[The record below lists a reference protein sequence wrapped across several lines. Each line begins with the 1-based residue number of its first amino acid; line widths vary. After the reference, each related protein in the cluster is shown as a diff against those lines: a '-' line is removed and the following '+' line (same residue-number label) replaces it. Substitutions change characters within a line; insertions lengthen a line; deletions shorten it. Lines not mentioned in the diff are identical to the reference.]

1 MLFDVGS
8 IQRQV
13 TAVLN
18 LSLYNA
24 IDDSQ
29 PEVVDSYL
37 VWCLYQWHTET
48 WFEHRWLLGLTG
60 DTQWQVLN
68 AGIV

>member
-1 MLFDVGS
+1 MLFYVGS
-8 IQRQV
+8 IQRPV

-29 PEVVDSYL
+29 PEVVDSYHGKVL
-37 VWCLYQWHTET
+37 ISMT
-48 WFEHRWLLGLTG
+48 HRDL
-60 DTQWQVLN
+60 
-68 AGIV
+68 I